1 MVQER
6 DKVDHRIAAVVVAAA
21 VARRPVGEA
30 AAEGVVG
37 VEDGRRPGERSLDG
51 SWKWTEV

>member
-37 VEDGRRPGERSLDG
+37 AEDGRRPGERSLDG